1 MFSGLKQSLRLYS
14 RSRLDN
20 DGSNLLQALL
30 HHIFTL
36 CRKLRLATLEVL
48 KFKQQHLDHTERWRF
63 TSRLSLGKRLHQL
76 QTEEHSNHRILKNH
90 IMRTDDV
97 RGSQY
102 LVRGSSSTLAL
113 PSSQLLWGALLLRH
127 PPDPLLLHFLS
138 AAHTQTEHHPSRP
151 QKRTQEESSMSQLQ
165 VRTQNKRIVYI
176 FLANRLLKYFNSI
189 SPQSG
194 SITIREIRMVQT

>member
-36 CRKLRLATLEVL
+36 CRELRLATLEVL
-48 KFKQQHLDHTERWRF
+48 KLKQQHLYHTERWRF
-63 TSRLSLGKRLHQL
+63 TSRLTLGKRLHQL

-90 IMRTDDV
+90 IVRTDDV

-138 AAHTQTEHHPSRP
+138 AAHTHRQSTIHHGHRNAQRRKAQCHSC
-151 QKRTQEESSMSQLQ
+151 KSEL
-165 VRTQNKRIVYI
+165 RI
-176 FLANRLLKYFNSI
+176 R
-189 SPQSG
+189 G
-194 SITIREIRMVQT
+194 SFKFIWPIIC